1 MAGHVK
7 KPKEDKNKK
16 PVVVASIE
24 TNEELNAFFAP
35 NVYDAVAITSVKKA
49 DGTFLILKVEVD
61 SEKLIAG
68 AVTVLDTATGKFE
81 ANEKFK
87 LNVVK
92 HGII

>member
-1 MAGHVK
+1 MVGHVK
-7 KPKEDKNKK
+7 KPKENKNKK
-16 PVVVASIE
+16 PIVIKDNIE
-24 TNEELNAFFAP
+24 EVPSPDLNI
-35 NVYDAVAITSVKKA
+35 DAVALTIVKKT

-61 SEKLIAG
+61 SEKLVAG
-68 AVTVLDTATGKFE
+68 VVTVLDTATGKFE